1 MHVTYFDYLCQVY
14 NNDSTKTLT
23 IKKQNSMTNY
33 TTTGAGAQSMVS
45 ALFKSLYMQMA
56 AALTL
61 TGLTAYFTSQSQAF
75 WATLAT
81 NPSLLWILLFAQI
94 GLVIWL
100 SARVMRM
107 SIGMAT
113 ILFIAYSVLTGI
125 TLSSIFLVYDMGT
138 ISTTFFV
145 TAGTFLTMS
154 IVGYT
159 TRMDLSRIGNL
170 LLMLLIGVIIATIVN
185 IFVASSTLY
194 WVITYVGVVVFVGL
208 IAWDTQKLRT
218 LFLEYGSADEG
229 GQRLALLGA
238 LTLYLDFINLF
249 LHLLRIFGGNR
260 D

>member
-1 MHVTYFDYLCQVY
+1 
-14 NNDSTKTLT
+14 
-23 IKKQNSMTNY
+23 MTNY
-33 TTTGAGAQSMVS
+33 TTTGAGTQSMVS

-81 NPSLLWILLFAQI
+81 NPSLLWILLIAQI

-107 SIGMAT
+107 SIGMAI

-194 WVITYVGVVVFVGL
+194 WVITYVGVIVFVGL

>member
-1 MHVTYFDYLCQVY
+1 
-14 NNDSTKTLT
+14 
-23 IKKQNSMTNY
+23 MTNY
-33 TTTGAGAQSMVS
+33 TTTRTGAQSMVS

-107 SIGMAT
+107 SISMAT

-194 WVITYVGVVVFVGL
+194 WVITYVGVIVFVGL

-229 GQRLALLGA
+229 GQRLALLGD

>member
-1 MHVTYFDYLCQVY
+1 
-14 NNDSTKTLT
+14 
-23 IKKQNSMTNY
+23 MTNY
-33 TTTGAGAQSMVS
+33 TTTGAGTQSMVS

-194 WVITYVGVVVFVGL
+194 WVITYVGVIVFVGL